1 MSKVSAIVSAFY
13 AEEYLKGRLE
23 NLFGQSLVPE
33 VIVVCKE
40 GSKEQEIAKAF
51 DVKIITTQDV
61 PTIYEAWNMAIKQ
74 ASGNYITSA
83 NCDDRLYPRALE
95 KLAAAL
101 DQHEN
106 YAVAY
111 FYVDRVHEID
121 GKPFD
126 VFQWAQG
133 GIIELLTIGCFLG
146 PMPMWRKSVH
156 DKYGYFLE
164 SDMLANGETY
174 KYRVVSDYEF
184 WMRLA
189 ENKEKFFLIQEILG
203 AYLDRPES
211 AEKREPLRR
220 LWEDAR
226 MKAKHRSK
234 YERIR

>member
-1 MSKVSAIVSAFY
+1 MVTLSAIVSAYY

-33 VIVVCKE
+33 VIIVCKE
-40 GSKEQEIAKAF
+40 GSKEHEIAKAF
-51 DVKIITTQDV
+51 DAKIITTQDI

-74 ASGNYITSA
+74 ASGEYITSA

-95 KLAAAL
+95 KLASVL

-126 VFQWAQG
+126 VFQWMQG
-133 GIIELLTIGCFLG
+133 GIVELLTKGCFLG
-146 PMPMWRKSVH
+146 PMPMWRKSLH
-156 DKYGYFLE
+156 DTYGYFLE

-174 KYRVVSDYEF
+174 KYQVVSDYEF

-220 LWEDAR
+220 IWEDAR
-226 MKAKHRSK
+226 MKAKYRSK
-234 YERIR
+234 YERIK

>member
-1 MSKVSAIVSAFY
+1 LVTLSAIVSAYY

-33 VIVVCKE
+33 VIIVCKE
-40 GSKEQEIAKAF
+40 GSKEHEIAKAF
-51 DVKIITTQDV
+51 DAKIITTQDI

-74 ASGNYITSA
+74 ASGEYITSA

-95 KLAAAL
+95 KLASVL

-126 VFQWAQG
+126 VFQWMQG
-133 GIIELLTIGCFLG
+133 GIVELLTKGCFLG
-146 PMPMWRKSVH
+146 PMPMWRKSLH
-156 DKYGYFLE
+156 DTYGYFLE

-174 KYRVVSDYEF
+174 KYQVVSDYEF

-220 LWEDAR
+220 IWEDAR
-226 MKAKHRSK
+226 MKAKYRSK
-234 YERIR
+234 YERIK